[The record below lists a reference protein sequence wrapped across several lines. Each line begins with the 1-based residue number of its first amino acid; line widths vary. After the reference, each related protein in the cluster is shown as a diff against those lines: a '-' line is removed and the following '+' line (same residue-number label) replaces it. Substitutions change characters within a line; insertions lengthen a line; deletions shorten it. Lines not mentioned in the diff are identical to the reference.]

1 MITNNLILLGPVLFL
16 FLVILIGFKYSP
28 RKLKQNIFIVNW
40 KKIQLSCR
48 DKATWPTAL
57 EEADKLLKSALK
69 KRKFKGKSMGEK
81 MVSAQRLFTDNDSL
95 WYAHNLYK
103 KVIAVDS
110 NKRLKESEV
119 KDALMGFRQ
128 ALRDLGALPK
138 DGSGKA

>member
-1 MITNNLILLGPVLFL
+1 MSLSNIALVCSVIFLIAVLIF
-16 FLVILIGFKYSP
+16 VFKYSP
-28 RKLKQNIFIVNW
+28 RKLRKNDFSSKW
-40 KKIQLSCR
+40 KKIQTYCK
-48 DKATWPTAL
+48 DKATWPKAL

-103 KVIAVDS
+103 KVAVVDS
-110 NKRLKESEV
+110 KKRLKESEV
-119 KDALMGFRQ
+119 KDALVGFRQ

-138 DGSGKA
+138 DESNKT

>member
-1 MITNNLILLGPVLFL
+1 MTANIALAIATLFL
-16 FLVILIGFKYSP
+16 IGVILFVYKYLP
-28 RKLKQNIFIVNW
+28 RKLKQASFIRGW
-40 KKIQLSCR
+40 KKAQKYCR
-48 DKATWPTAL
+48 DKATWPKAL

-110 NKRLKESEV
+110 KKRLKESEV
-119 KDALMGFRQ
+119 KDALIGFRQ
-128 ALRDLGALPK
+128 GLRDLGALPK
-138 DGSGKA
+138 DGSK